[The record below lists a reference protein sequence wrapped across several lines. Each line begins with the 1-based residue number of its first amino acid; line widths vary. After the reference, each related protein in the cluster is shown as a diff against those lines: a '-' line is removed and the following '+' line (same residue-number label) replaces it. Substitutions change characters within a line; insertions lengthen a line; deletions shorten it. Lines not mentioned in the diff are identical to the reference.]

1 MNLFVEKQTYPEE
14 EERMKKAR
22 ERAFKDL
29 QEMKKVRIDKYTI
42 KLEKHGV
49 SDNM

>member
-1 MNLFVEKQTYPEE
+1 MKLFVERQTTTEE

-29 QEMKKVRIDKYTI
+29 QQMKKVRIDKYTI
-42 KLEKHGV
+42 KLEKM
-49 SDNM
+49 N